1 MEHPSDYFPVLG
13 IREFSEDQSQG
24 CNLLFHELHGA
35 RSIDEPHK
43 HDFFIVILFEHGAG
57 IHTIDF
63 EAYQIEDSQVHMVF
77 PDQVHQ
83 WEMKPET
90 VGYQLMISRE
100 WFGSFMDSLRFSA
113 SYYQK
118 HPVFGI
124 SEKIQQELLQE
135 FRSIQQALT
144 EKEVFWEVIRTRIQL
159 IALILSKTVET
170 TFKDTEVY
178 HSNPLI
184 SKFRTLV
191 DAHFKNERSVSF
203 YAEKLNV
210 TANYLN
216 VLCKKNLNLAA
227 SAFIQERI
235 LLESKRLLKGSEMT
249 VKDIV
254 YELGF
259 YDHASFSKFFK
270 AQTGISPSQF
280 REER

>member
-1 MEHPSDYFPVLG
+1 MEHSSDYFPVLG
-13 IREFSEDQSQG
+13 IQEFSEDQSQR

-43 HDFFIVILFEHGAG
+43 HDFFIVILFERGNG

-63 EAYQIEDSQVHMVF
+63 VEYPIEAAQIHVVF
-77 PDQVHQ
+77 PGQVHQ
-83 WEMKPET
+83 WEMKQET

-100 WFGSFMDSLRFSA
+100 WFGDFLSSLRFSV

-118 HPVFGI
+118 HPVFDV
-124 SEKIQQELLQE
+124 SEKVQRELLQE
-135 FRSIQQALT
+135 FRSIQQALN
-144 EKEVFWEVIRTRIQL
+144 EKTVFWDLIRTRIQL

-170 TFKDTEVY
+170 TFNDTEVY

-184 SKFRTLV
+184 SKFRILV
-191 DAHFKNERSVSF
+191 EEHFKAERSVSF
-203 YAEKLNV
+203 YAEKLSV

-216 VLCKKNLNLAA
+216 VLCKKNLKVAA
-227 SAFIQERI
+227 SAFIQDRI
-235 LLESKRLLKGSEMT
+235 LLESKRLLKGTEMT

-270 AQTGISPSQF
+270 AQTGNSPSQF

>member
-63 EAYQIEDSQVHMVF
+63 ESYPIEDSQVHMVF

-83 WEMKPET
+83 WEMKQET

-100 WFGSFMDSLRFSA
+100 WFGSFMDALRFSA

-118 HPVFGI
+118 HPVFSI
-124 SEKIQQELLQE
+124 SAKVQQELLRE
-135 FRSIQQALT
+135 FRSVQQALT
-144 EKEVFWEVIRTRIQL
+144 EKSVFRELIRTRIQL

-170 TFKDTEVY
+170 TFNDTEVY

-184 SKFRTLV
+184 ARFRLLV
-191 DAHFKNERSVSF
+191 DTYFKTERSVSF

-216 VLCKKNLNLAA
+216 VLCKKNLSLAA

-259 YDHASFSKFFK
+259 YDHASFSRFFK